1 MSVSIVSGWRAVAG
15 LSQSAALFCV
25 YAQGGIA
32 WPLGFIALVPWLLVL
47 DGLRGPGAA
56 LRHGLLMSIA
66 FVVAVFAW
74 FGFAIGSYTGIGPGA
89 GLAVLV
95 VAAPLLQPQLIAF
108 ALVRHL
114 VGRRHGP
121 LLRALA
127 GASAWVAT
135 EWLVPRLLDDTL
147 GHGLHSSTLLRQGA
161 DLGGAPGLT
170 FALILIN
177 EAIATA
183 IARRRE
189 GLRALAV
196 PVSIALLL
204 PLAMAGYGAWRLS
217 SLTPTQSEDV
227 ASLRVGMV
235 QANIVDYERLRREM
249 GAYEVVRHILDTHV
263 RLSRVATEQHDVDA
277 LLWSETVYPTTFRN
291 PKSEAGAEFDQAIA
305 GAEFDQAILDLVA
318 LERVPLVFGTYDR
331 DEAGEYNAAA
341 FVEPGKGLLGFYRKT
356 NPFPLTEYV
365 PAWLDGPRFRALL
378 PWAGTWRAGDGP
390 RVFPL
395 RTVDGREV
403 QVLPLICLDDVDS
416 GLAIDGA
423 RLGAQA
429 ILGMSN
435 DSWFTRYPVGAELHL
450 KVAAFRSIETRMPQ
464 LRVTANGIS
473 ATIDAGGDIV
483 ERTAMDREAVLVGT
497 VHARTPPPTLMVR
510 WGDWVGPTAFAGLL
524 LFAAITL
531 LRAARRR
538 WHARHAPQA
547 TAADDGPVDAVLLTP
562 FWRLLVALLRVVARG
577 GLLWM
582 ALQVLTNDG
591 TPINPIAQV
600 WMFAGLVLLPE
611 AAAWSL
617 MRAFAATLRIEGGA
631 LVLEQP
637 SRHIEIAC
645 SDIVDTRPWRLPLP
659 SGGVQLRLA
668 AGPWRHAIAGVDPQR
683 LIERLRAA
691 GATAISEDAS
701 ASRAAILGHALH
713 STRHRLLDHPAFKFG
728 LFPLLP
734 ALPAFRLHQ
743 VIAYGG
749 TFGEW
754 QTYGA
759 KAWLLALFVWW
770 ASWAVNLAMIAAGLR
785 VLVEAGTLLPLA
797 LRPQKTLDVRRM
809 LEIAASVLFYI
820 GVPLWLAVRLWPW

>member
-1 MSVSIVSGWRAVAG
+1 MNVSIVSGWRAVAG
-15 LSQSAALFCV
+15 LVLSAALFGV
-25 YAQGGIA
+25 YAHGGIA
-32 WPLGFIALVPWLLVL
+32 WVLGLVALVPWLLAL
-47 DGLRGPGAA
+47 DHVRGLGGA
-56 LRHGLLMSIA
+56 LRHGLLMSLA
-66 FVVAVFAW
+66 FAVAVFAW
-74 FGFAIGSYTGIGPGA
+74 FGLAIGDFVGIGPVA
-89 GLAVLV
+89 GLAVLLV
-95 VAAPLLQPQLIAF
+95 TAPLLQPQLIAF
-108 ALVRHL
+108 ALVRHV

-121 LLRALA
+121 LMRALA

-147 GHGLHSSTLLRQGA
+147 GHGLHPSTVLRQGA

-170 FALILIN
+170 FALILVN

-189 GLRALAV
+189 GLRTLAPPLAV
-196 PVSIALLL
+196 ALLL
-204 PLAMAGYGAWRLS
+204 PLAMGGYGLWRLS
-217 SLTPTQSEDV
+217 ALASPGDDGV
-227 ASLRVGMV
+227 ASLRVGMI

-249 GAYEVVRHILDTHV
+249 GAYEVVRHILDTHA
-263 RLSRVATEQHDVDA
+263 RLSRVATEQNDVDA

-291 PKSEAGAEFDQAIA
+291 PKSEAGE
-305 GAEFDQAILDLVA
+305 EFDQAILDLVA

-378 PWAGTWRAGDGP
+378 PWAGTWRGGDGP

-395 RTVDGREV
+395 RTADGREV
-403 QVLPLICLDDVDS
+403 QVVPLICLDDVDS

-435 DSWFTRYPVGAELHL
+435 DSWFTRYPLGAELHL
-450 KVAAFRSIETRMPQ
+450 NVAAFRSIETRLPQ
-464 LRVTANGIS
+464 LRVTANGMS
-473 ATIDAGGDIV
+473 AAIDARGDII

-497 VHARTPPPTLMVR
+497 LHARTPAPTLMVR
-510 WGDWVGPTAFAGLL
+510 WGDWVGPTAFAALL
-524 LFAAITL
+524 LFGGISL

-538 WHARHAPQA
+538 WRERHAPK
-547 TAADDGPVDAVLLTP
+547 TAVADDAPLQAMLIGP
-562 FWRLLVALLRVVARG
+562 FWRVVIALLRLVARG

-582 ALQVLTNDG
+582 ALQVITNDG
-591 TPINPIAQV
+591 TPINPIAQI

-617 MRAFAATLRIEGGA
+617 MRAFAATLRIDGGT
-631 LVLEQP
+631 LVLEQAA
-637 SRHIEIAC
+637 RRIEITAA
-645 SDIVDTRPWRLPLP
+645 DILDARPWRLPLP
-659 SGGVQLRLA
+659 STGVQLRLK
-668 AGPWRHAIAGVDPQR
+668 AGPWRHAIVGVDPQR

-691 GATAISEDAS
+691 GAVALSDDAS

-713 STRHRLLDHPAFKFG
+713 ATRHRLLDHPAFKFG

-785 VLVEAGTLLPLA
+785 VLVEAGTLLLLA
-797 LRPQKTLDVRRM
+797 ARVQKTTDVRRA
-809 LEIAASVLFYI
+809 LETAARVLFYL

>member
-1 MSVSIVSGWRAVAG
+1 MSVPIVSGWRAVAG
-15 LSQSAALFCV
+15 LLLSAALFGV
-25 YAQGGIA
+25 YAQGGNA
-32 WPLGFIALVPWLLVL
+32 WPLGFVALVPWLLVL
-47 DGLRGPGAA
+47 DAA
-56 LRHGLLMSIA
+56 HGSSAAFRHGLLMSIA
-66 FVVAVFAW
+66 FVVAVFTW
-74 FGFAIGSYTGIGPGA
+74 FGFAIGRYTGIGSGA
-89 GLAVLV
+89 GLAVLI

-108 ALVRHL
+108 ALVRHV

-121 LLRALA
+121 LLRTVAA
-127 GASAWVAT
+127 ASAWVAT

-147 GHGLHSSTLLRQGA
+147 GHGLHPSTVLRQAA

-170 FALILIN
+170 FALILVN

-189 GLRALAV
+189 GLRALA
-196 PVSIALLL
+196 PPLAFALLL
-204 PLAMAGYGAWRLS
+204 PLAMTWYGLARLS
-217 SLTPTQSEDV
+217 SLMPSHQDEV
-227 ASLRVGMV
+227 ASLRVGMI
-235 QANIVDYERLRREM
+235 QANIVDYEHLRREM

-263 RLSRVATEQHDVDA
+263 RLSRIATEQEDVDA

-291 PKSEAGAEFDQAIA
+291 PKSDAGAEFDQAI
-305 GAEFDQAILDLVA
+305 FDLVA

-341 FVEPGKGLLGFYRKT
+341 FVEPGRGLLGFYRKT

-395 RTVDGREV
+395 RTADGREV

-416 GLAIDGA
+416 SLAIDGA

-435 DSWFTRYPVGAELHL
+435 DSWFTRYPIGADLHL
-450 KVAAFRSIETRMPQ
+450 RVAAFRSIETRLPQ

-473 ATIDAGGDIV
+473 ATIDDRGDIV

-497 VHARTPPPTLMVR
+497 LHARTPPPTLMVR
-510 WGDWVGPTAFAGLL
+510 WGDWIGPTAFFGLL

-531 LRAARRR
+531 LRAAHRR
-538 WHARHAPQA
+538 WRARHVPQA
-547 TAADDGPVDAVLLTP
+547 ATNDGPLDVTLLTP
-562 FWRLLVALLRVVARG
+562 FWRMVIALLRAVAGG

-611 AAAWSL
+611 TAAWSL
-617 MRAFAATLRIEGGA
+617 MRAFAATLRIEGGL
-631 LVLEQP
+631 LVLEQAT
-637 SRHIEIAC
+637 RRIEITAA
-645 SDIVDTRPWRLPLP
+645 DILDARPWRLPLP
-659 SGGVQLRLA
+659 STGVRLRLK
-668 AGPWRHAIAGVDPQR
+668 AGAWRHAIVGVDPQR

-691 GATAISEDAS
+691 GAITTSDDAP
-701 ASRAAILGHALH
+701 ASRASILGHAVQA
-713 STRHRLLDHPAFKFG
+713 TRHRLLDHPAFKFG

-797 LRPQKTLDVRRM
+797 LRPQKTLDVRRV
-809 LEIAASVLFYI
+809 LEIAARVLFYL

>member
-15 LSQSAALFCV
+15 LVLSAALFGV
-25 YAQGGIA
+25 YAHGGA
-32 WPLGFIALVPWLLVL
+32 AHLLGFVALVPWLLAL
-47 DGLRGPGAA
+47 DGVRDTGGA

-66 FVVAVFAW
+66 FVIAVFAW
-74 FGFAIGSYTGIGPGA
+74 FGLAIGSFTGIGPVA

-95 VAAPLLQPQLIAF
+95 IGAPLLQPQLIAF
-108 ALVRHL
+108 ALARHV

-147 GHGLHSSTLLRQGA
+147 GHGLHPSPWLRQGA

-170 FALILIN
+170 FALILVN

-183 IARRRE
+183 IARRRD
-189 GLRALAV
+189 GVRALAA

-204 PLAMAGYGAWRLS
+204 PLAMTVYGMSRLS
-217 SLTPTQSEDV
+217 SLMPSHADEV

-277 LLWSETVYPTTFRN
+277 LLWSETVYPTTFGN
-291 PKSEAGAEFDQAIA
+291 AKSEA

-331 DEAGEYNAAA
+331 DDAGEYNAAA

-416 GLAIDGA
+416 RLAIDGA

-435 DSWFTRYPVGAELHL
+435 DSWFTRDPLGADLHL
-450 KVAAFRSIETRMPQ
+450 KVAAFRSIETRLPQ

-473 ATIDAGGDIV
+473 AEIDATGEVIA
-483 ERTAMDREAVLVGT
+483 RTAMDQEAVLVGT
-497 VHARTPPPTLMVR
+497 LHARTPAPTLMLR
-510 WGDWVGPTAFAGLL
+510 WGDWVGPAAFAGLL

-531 LRAARRR
+531 LHAARQGWR
-538 WHARHAPQA
+538 ARHAPRASIEHDRPLEA
-547 TAADDGPVDAVLLTP
+547 TLLTP
-562 FWRLLVALLRVVARG
+562 LWRIVITLLRVVARG

-591 TPINPIAQV
+591 SPINPVAQI
-600 WMFAGLVLLPE
+600 WLFAGLVLLPE

-617 MRAFAATLRIEGGA
+617 MRAFAATLSIDGGT

-637 SRHIEIAC
+637 SRRIEITAT
-645 SDIVDTRPWRLPLP
+645 DIIDARPWRLPLP
-659 SGGVQLRLA
+659 STGVQLRLK
-668 AGPWRHAIAGVDPQR
+668 AGPWRHAIAGVDP
-683 LIERLRAA
+683 LHLFERLRAA
-691 GATAISEDAS
+691 GAATTSDHTS

-713 STRHRLLDHPAFKFG
+713 ATRHRLLDHPAFKFG

-797 LRPQKTLDVRRM
+797 LRPQKSTDVRRV
-809 LEIAASVLFYI
+809 LEIAARALFYL

>member
-15 LSQSAALFCV
+15 LVLSAALFGI
-25 YAQGGIA
+25 YAHGGA
-32 WPLGFIALVPWLLVL
+32 AHLLGFVALVPWLLAL
-47 DGLRGPGAA
+47 DDVRGAGGA

-74 FGFAIGSYTGIGPGA
+74 FGMAIGSFTGIGPVA

-95 VAAPLLQPQLIAF
+95 IGAPLLQPQLIAF
-108 ALVRHL
+108 ALARHV

-147 GHGLHSSTLLRQGA
+147 GHGLHPSTVLRQGA

-170 FALILIN
+170 FALVLVN

-183 IARRRE
+183 IARRHD
-189 GLRALAV
+189 GMRALAA

-204 PLAMAGYGAWRLS
+204 PLAMNGYGLWRLS
-217 SLTPTQSEDV
+217 TLTSSSEDSA

-277 LLWSETVYPTTFRN
+277 LLWSETVYPTTFGSA
-291 PKSEAGAEFDQAIA
+291 KSEA

-331 DEAGEYNAAA
+331 DGAGEYNAAA

-395 RTVDGREV
+395 RTADGREV

-416 GLAIDGA
+416 RLAIDGA

-435 DSWFTRYPVGAELHL
+435 DSWFTRYPLGADLHL
-450 KVAAFRSIETRMPQ
+450 KVAAFRSIETRLPQ

-473 ATIDAGGDIV
+473 AQIDATGEVIA
-483 ERTAMDREAVLVGT
+483 RTAMDQEAVLVGT
-497 VHARTPPPTLMVR
+497 LHARTPAPTLMLR
-510 WGDWVGPTAFAGLL
+510 WGDWVGPAAFAGLL

-531 LRAARRR
+531 LRAARQGWR
-538 WHARHAPQA
+538 ARHAPRA
-547 TAADDGPVDAVLLTP
+547 SIEHDVPHDVTLLTP
-562 FWRLLVALLRVVARG
+562 FWRIVIALLRVVARG

-591 TPINPIAQV
+591 TPINPVAQI
-600 WMFAGLVLLPE
+600 WLFAGLVLLPE

-617 MRAFAATLRIEGGA
+617 MRAFAATLRIDGGT

-637 SRHIEIAC
+637 SRRIEIAAT
-645 SDIVDTRPWRLPLP
+645 DIIDARPWRLPLP
-659 SGGVQLRLA
+659 STGVQLRLK
-668 AGPWRHAIAGVDPQR
+668 AGPWRHAIAGVDPLH
-683 LIERLRAA
+683 LIERLHTA
-691 GATAISEDAS
+691 GAATTSNHTA

-713 STRHRLLDHPAFKFG
+713 ATRHRLLDHPAFKFG

-770 ASWAVNLAMIAAGLR
+770 ASWAVNLAMIAAGLS

-797 LRPQKTLDVRRM
+797 VRPQKTMDVRRV
-809 LEIAASVLFYI
+809 LEIAARVIFYI
-820 GVPLWLAVRLWPW
+820 GVPVWLAVRLWPW

>member
-1 MSVSIVSGWRAVAG
+1 MSESNASGWRSAAG
-15 LSQSAALFCV
+15 LVLSAALFGA
-25 YAQGGIA
+25 YAHGGA
-32 WPLGFIALVPWLLVL
+32 AHLLGFVALAPWLLAL
-47 DGLRGPGAA
+47 DQVRGIGGA
-56 LRHGLLMSIA
+56 LRHGLLMSVA
-66 FVVAVFAW
+66 FAVAVFAW
-74 FGFAIGSYTGIGPGA
+74 FGLAVGDYIGIGPVA
-89 GLAVLV
+89 GLAVLL

-108 ALVRHL
+108 ALVRHV

-147 GHGLHSSTLLRQGA
+147 GHGLHPSPWLRQGA

-170 FALILIN
+170 FALILVN
-177 EAIATA
+177 EAIAMA

-189 GLRALAV
+189 GIRALAA
-196 PVSIALLL
+196 PLSIALLL
-204 PLAMAGYGAWRLS
+204 PLAMGGYGLWRLS
-217 SLTPTQSEDV
+217 SLMPSHAGEV

-249 GAYEVVRHILDTHV
+249 GAYEVVRHVLDTHI
-263 RLSRVATEQHDVDA
+263 RLSRVATEQQDADA

-291 PKSEAGAEFDQAIA
+291 AKSEAGAEFD
-305 GAEFDQAILDLVA
+305 EAILDLVA

-395 RTVDGREV
+395 RSVDGREV

-416 GLAIDGA
+416 GLTIDGA

-435 DSWFTRYPVGAELHL
+435 DSWFTRYPLGAELHL
-450 KVAAFRSIETRMPQ
+450 NVAAFRSIETRLPQ

-473 ATIDAGGDIV
+473 ATIDNTGEVTA
-483 ERTAMDREAVLVGT
+483 RTAMDQEAVLVGT
-497 VHARTPPPTLMVR
+497 LHARTPAPTLMVR

-524 LFAAITL
+524 LFGLATVIGTS
-531 LRAARRR
+531 RRWWARRR
-538 WHARHAPQA
+538 TPG
-547 TAADDGPVDAVLLTP
+547 TGIDADALRDAILLTP
-562 FWRLLVALLRVVARG
+562 FWRIVIAVLRLVARG

-582 ALQVLTNDG
+582 ALQVLTNTG
-591 TPINPIAQV
+591 APINPVAQA
-600 WMFAGLVLLPE
+600 WLFAGLVLLPE

-617 MRAFAATLRIEGGA
+617 MRAFAATLRIEGDT
-631 LVLEQP
+631 LVLEQ
-637 SRHIEIAC
+637 STHRIEMRTGDIAGA
-645 SDIVDTRPWRLPLP
+645 RPWRLPLP
-659 SGGVQLRLA
+659 TMGVALRLQ
-668 AGPWRHAIAGVDPQR
+668 AGPWRHAIAGIDPQW
-683 LIERLRAA
+683 LIERLRTA
-691 GATAISEDAS
+691 GAAS
-701 ASRAAILGHALH
+701 ASDNLPPSRAAILGHALH
-713 STRHRLLDHPAFKFG
+713 TTHHRLLDHPLFKFG

-734 ALPAFRLHQ
+734 ALPAYRLHQ

-759 KAWLLALFVWW
+759 KAWLLGLFVWW

-785 VLVEAGTLLPLA
+785 LLVEAGTLLPLV
-797 LRPQKTLDVRRM
+797 LRPQKTTDVRRV
-809 LEIAASVLFYI
+809 LEIAARVLFYL

>member
-1 MSVSIVSGWRAVAG
+1 MSVSFVSGWRGVAG
-15 LSQSAALFCV
+15 LVLSAALFGV
-25 YAQGGIA
+25 YAHGGA
-32 WPLGFIALVPWLLVL
+32 AYLLGFVALVPWLLAL
-47 DGLRGPGAA
+47 DGVRGAGGA

-66 FVVAVFAW
+66 FAIAVFSW
-74 FGFAIGSYTGIGPGA
+74 FGFAIGGFTGIGPFA
-89 GLAVLV
+89 GVAVLV
-95 VAAPLLQPQLIAF
+95 VAAPLLQPQLIVF
-108 ALVRHL
+108 ALVRHV
-114 VGRRHGP
+114 VGRRHGT

-147 GHGLHSSTLLRQGA
+147 GHGLHPSAWLRQGA

-170 FALILIN
+170 FALILVN
-177 EAIATA
+177 EAIAVA
-183 IARRRE
+183 IARRRD
-189 GLRALAV
+189 GRRMLAT
-196 PVSIALLL
+196 PISIALLL

-217 SLTPTQSEDV
+217 SLTHSQQDDV
-227 ASLRVGMV
+227 ASLRIGMV

-249 GAYEVVRHILDTHV
+249 GVYEVVRHILDTHA

-291 PKSEAGAEFDQAIA
+291 PKSEA

-365 PAWLDGPRFRALL
+365 PSWLDGPRFRALL

-416 GLAIDGA
+416 RLAIDGA

-429 ILGMSN
+429 IVGMSN
-435 DSWFTRYPVGAELHL
+435 DSWFTRYPLGADLHL
-450 KVAAFRSIETRMPQ
+450 KVAAFRSIETRLPQ

-473 ATIDAGGDIV
+473 AEIDDTGEVIA
-483 ERTAMDREAVLVGT
+483 RTAMDQEAVLVGT
-497 VHARTPPPTLMVR
+497 LHARAPAPTLMLR

-531 LRAARRR
+531 LRAARQR
-538 WHARHAPQA
+538 WRARHAPHA
-547 TAADDGPVDAVLLTP
+547 TIEHDAPLDMTLLTP
-562 FWRLLVALLRVVARG
+562 FWRIVITLLRVVARG

-591 TPINPIAQV
+591 TPINPVAQI
-600 WMFAGLVLLPE
+600 WLFAGLVLLPE

-617 MRAFAATLRIEGGA
+617 MRAFAATLRIDGGT

-637 SRHIEIAC
+637 SRRIEIAC
-645 SDIVDTRPWRLPLP
+645 SDIVDARAWRIPLP
-659 SGGVQLRLA
+659 ATGTSLQLQT
-668 AGPWRHAIAGVDPQR
+668 GPWRHAIAGIDPLR
-683 LIERLRAA
+683 LIERLRAIGA
-691 GATAISEDAS
+691 GSIPQGRS
-701 ASRAAILGHALH
+701 ASRASILGHALH
-713 STRHRLLDHPAFKFG
+713 ATRHRLLDHPAFKFG

-797 LRPQKTLDVRRM
+797 LRPQKTTDVRHM
-809 LEIAASVLFYI
+809 LEIAARALFYI

>member
-1 MSVSIVSGWRAVAG
+1 MSVSFVSGWRAAAG
-15 LSQSAALFCV
+15 LVLSAVLFAV
-25 YAQGGIA
+25 YAHGGA
-32 WPLGFIALVPWLLVL
+32 AHLLGFIALVPWLLAL
-47 DGLRGPGAA
+47 DGVRGAGGA

-74 FGFAIGSYTGIGPGA
+74 FGLAIGSFTGIGPVA

-95 VAAPLLQPQLIAF
+95 IGAPLLQPQLIAF
-108 ALVRHL
+108 ALARHV

-147 GHGLHSSTLLRQGA
+147 GHGLHPSTVLRQGA

-170 FALILIN
+170 FALILVN

-183 IARRRE
+183 IARRRD
-189 GLRALAV
+189 GMRAIAA

-204 PLAMAGYGAWRLS
+204 PLAMSAYGLWRLS
-217 SLTPTQSEDV
+217 TLTSSSEDG
-227 ASLRVGMV
+227 ATSLRVGMV

-263 RLSRVATEQHDVDA
+263 RLSRVATEQQDVDA
-277 LLWSETVYPTTFRN
+277 LLWSETVYPTTFGN
-291 PKSEAGAEFDQAIA
+291 AKSEA

-331 DEAGEYNAAA
+331 DDAGEYNAAA

-416 GLAIDGA
+416 RLAIDGA

-435 DSWFTRYPVGAELHL
+435 DSWFTRYPLGADLHL
-450 KVAAFRSIETRMPQ
+450 KVAAFRSIETRLPQ

-473 ATIDAGGDIV
+473 AEIDATGEVIA
-483 ERTAMDREAVLVGT
+483 RTATDQEAVLVGT
-497 VHARTPPPTLMVR
+497 LHARTPAPTLMLR
-510 WGDWVGPTAFAGLL
+510 WGDWVGPSAFAGLL
-524 LFAAITL
+524 LFAAISL
-531 LRAARRR
+531 LRAARQG
-538 WHARHAPQA
+538 WHARHAPRA
-547 TAADDGPVDAVLLTP
+547 SIEHDAPLDVTLLTP
-562 FWRLLVALLRVVARG
+562 FWRIVISMLRVVARG

-591 TPINPIAQV
+591 TPINPVAQI
-600 WMFAGLVLLPE
+600 WLFAGLVLLPE

-617 MRAFAATLRIEGGA
+617 TRAFAATLRIDGGT

-637 SRHIEIAC
+637 SRRIEIAA
-645 SDIVDTRPWRLPLP
+645 SDIIDARSWRLPLP
-659 SGGVQLRLA
+659 STGIQLRLK
-668 AGPWRHAIAGVDPQR
+668 AGTWRHAIAGVDPLR

-691 GATAISEDAS
+691 GAAATSDNTS

-713 STRHRLLDHPAFKFG
+713 ATRHRLLDHPAFKFG

-770 ASWAVNLAMIAAGLR
+770 ASWAVNLAMVAAGLR

-797 LRPQKTLDVRRM
+797 LRPQKTMDVRRM
-809 LEIAASVLFYI
+809 LEIAARALFYL

>member
-15 LSQSAALFCV
+15 LVLSAALFAV
-25 YAQGGIA
+25 YAHGGA
-32 WPLGFIALVPWLLVL
+32 AHLLGFIALVPWLLAL
-47 DGLRGPGAA
+47 DGVRGAGGA

-66 FVVAVFAW
+66 FVIAVFSW
-74 FGFAIGSYTGIGPGA
+74 FGFAIGNFTGIGSVA

-95 VAAPLLQPQLIAF
+95 LAAPLLQPQLIAF
-108 ALVRHL
+108 ALARHI

-127 GASAWVAT
+127 GAAAWVAT

-147 GHGLHSSTLLRQGA
+147 GHGLHPSQWLRQGA
-161 DLGGAPGLT
+161 DIGGAPGLT
-170 FALILIN
+170 FALILVN
-177 EAIATA
+177 EAITTA

-189 GLRALAV
+189 GVRALAT
-196 PVSIALLL
+196 PISIALLL
-204 PLAMAGYGAWRLS
+204 PLAMTVYGMLRLS
-217 SLTPTQSEDV
+217 SLMPSHANEV

-249 GAYEVVRHILDTHV
+249 GAYEVVRHILDTHA
-263 RLSRVATEQHDVDA
+263 RLSRVATEQKDVDA
-277 LLWSETVYPTTFRN
+277 LLWSETVYPTTFGN
-291 PKSEAGAEFDQAIA
+291 AKSEAGR
-305 GAEFDQAILDLVA
+305 EFDQAILDLVA

-331 DEAGEYNAAA
+331 DEADEYNAAA

-378 PWAGTWRAGDGP
+378 PWTGTWRAGDGP

-416 GLAIDGA
+416 RLAIDGA

-435 DSWFTRYPVGAELHL
+435 DSWFTRYPLGAELHL
-450 KVAAFRSIETRMPQ
+450 RVAAFRSIETRLPQ

-473 ATIDAGGDIV
+473 AQIDDTGEVTA
-483 ERTAMDREAVLVGT
+483 RTAMDQEAVLVGT
-497 VHARTPPPTLMVR
+497 LHARTPQPTLMMR
-510 WGDWVGPTAFAGLL
+510 WGDWVGPAAFAGLL
-524 LFAAITL
+524 LFSAITL

-538 WHARHAPQA
+538 WRARHAPQA
-547 TAADDGPVDAVLLTP
+547 STTDDAPLDATLLTP
-562 FWRLLVALLRVVARG
+562 FWRIAIALLRIVARG

-582 ALQVLTNDG
+582 AAQVLTNDG
-591 TPINPIAQV
+591 TPINPVAQV

-617 MRAFAATLRIEGGA
+617 MRAFAATLRIGSGT

-637 SRHIEIAC
+637 SRRIEIAC
-645 SDIVDTRPWRLPLP
+645 SDIVDARPWRLPLP
-659 SGGVQLRLA
+659 ATGITLQLQ
-668 AGPWRHAIAGVDPQR
+668 AGSWRHGIAGIDPLR
-683 LIERLRAA
+683 LIERLRTA
-691 GATAISEDAS
+691 GAGSIAQERS
-701 ASRAAILGHALH
+701 ASRAAILGHAVH
-713 STRHRLLDHPAFKFG
+713 ATRHRLLDHAAFKFG

-785 VLVEAGTLLPLA
+785 VLVEAGTLPPLA
-797 LRPQKTLDVRRM
+797 LRPQKTMDVRRV
-809 LEIAASVLFYI
+809 LESTARVLFYL

>member
-1 MSVSIVSGWRAVAG
+1 MSGSIVSGWRAVAG
-15 LSQSAALFCV
+15 LVLSAALFGA

-32 WPLGFIALVPWLLVL
+32 WVLGFVALVPWLLAL
-47 DGLRGPGAA
+47 DAVRGSGAA
-56 LRHGLLMSIA
+56 LRQGLLMSIA

-147 GHGLHSSTLLRQGA
+147 GHGLHPSTVLRQGA

-170 FALILIN
+170 FVLLLVN

-189 GLRALAV
+189 GLRTFAL

-204 PLAMAGYGAWRLS
+204 PMAMTGYGAWRLS
-217 SLTPTQSEDV
+217 SLTSPQPEDG
-227 ASLRVGMV
+227 ASLRVGMI

-263 RLSRVATEQHDVDA
+263 RLSRVATEQQDVDA

-291 PKSEAGAEFDQAIA
+291 PKSEA

-395 RTVDGREV
+395 RTADGREV

-435 DSWFTRYPVGAELHL
+435 DSWFTRYPIGAELHL

-473 ATIDAGGDIV
+473 AAIDARGDVV

-497 VHARTPPPTLMVR
+497 LHARTPAPTLMVR
-510 WGDWVGPTAFAGLL
+510 WGDWVGPAAFAALMFFGS
-524 LFAAITL
+524 ITL
-531 LRAARRR
+531 LRAGHRR
-538 WHARHAPQA
+538 WRERHAPKTAVADDAPLQA
-547 TAADDGPVDAVLLTP
+547 TLIGP
-562 FWRLLVALLRVVARG
+562 FWRVIIALLRLVARG

-582 ALQVLTNDG
+582 ALQVITNDG
-591 TPINPIAQV
+591 TPINPIAQI

-617 MRAFAATLRIEGGA
+617 MRAFAATLRIGGGT
-631 LVLEQP
+631 LVLEQAT
-637 SRHIEIAC
+637 RRIEIATT
-645 SDIVDTRPWRLPLP
+645 DITDARPWRLPLP
-659 SGGVQLRLA
+659 STGLQLRLK
-668 AGPWRHAIAGVDPQR
+668 AGPWGHAIVGIDPQR

-691 GATAISEDAS
+691 GATAIPDHAS

-713 STRHRLLDHPAFKFG
+713 ATRHRLLDHPAFKFG
-728 LFPLLP
+728 LFPLIP

-785 VLVEAGTLLPLA
+785 VLVEAGTLLPFA
-797 LRPQKTLDVRRM
+797 ARPQKTTDVRRL
-809 LEIAASVLFYI
+809 LETAARVLFYI

>member
-15 LSQSAALFCV
+15 LLLSAALFGV

-47 DGLRGPGAA
+47 DGLLGPGAA
-56 LRHGLLMSIA
+56 LRHGLMMSIA

-108 ALVRHL
+108 ALVRHV

-147 GHGLHSSTLLRQGA
+147 GHGLHPSTVLRQGA

-170 FALILIN
+170 FALILVN
-177 EAIATA
+177 EALATA

-189 GLRALAV
+189 GLRALAM
-196 PVSIALLL
+196 PACTALLL
-204 PLAMAGYGAWRLS
+204 PLAMTGYGLSRLS
-217 SLTPTQSEDV
+217 ALMPSHEDEV
-227 ASLRVGMV
+227 ASLRVGMI

-291 PKSEAGAEFDQAIA
+291 PKSEAGAEFDQAI
-305 GAEFDQAILDLVA
+305 IDLVA

-395 RTVDGREV
+395 RTADGREV

-416 GLAIDGA
+416 KLAIDGA

-473 ATIDAGGDIV
+473 ASIDVRGDVV

-497 VHARTPPPTLMVR
+497 VYARTPLPTLMVR

-524 LFAAITL
+524 LFGAITL
-531 LRAARRR
+531 LRAVRRR
-538 WHARHAPQA
+538 WHARHAPKT
-547 TAADDGPVDAVLLTP
+547 TAHEGPLDVVLLTP
-562 FWRLLVALLRVVARG
+562 FWRILIALLRVVARG

-617 MRAFAATLRIEGGA
+617 MRAFVATLRIEGGT
-631 LVLEQP
+631 LVLEQA
-637 SRHIEIAC
+637 SRRIEIAC
-645 SDIVDTRPWRLPLP
+645 SDIVDARAWRLPLP
-659 SGGVQLRLA
+659 STGLQLRL
-668 AGPWRHAIAGVDPQR
+668 GRGSWRHAIVGVDSLP

-691 GATAISEDAS
+691 GATSIAQDRS
-701 ASRAAILGHALH
+701 ASRATVLGHAVQA
-713 STRHRLLDHPAFKFG
+713 TWHRLLDHPAFKFG

-785 VLVEAGTLLPLA
+785 VLVETVTLLPLA
-797 LRPQKTLDVRRM
+797 LRPQKTADVRRV
-809 LEIAASVLFYI
+809 LEIAARVIFYI

>member
-1 MSVSIVSGWRAVAG
+1 MSVSIVSGWRAAAG
-15 LSQSAALFCV
+15 LVLSATLFGV

-32 WPLGFIALVPWLLVL
+32 WPLGFVALVPWLLAL
-47 DGLRGPGAA
+47 DTVRGSGAA
-56 LRHGLLMSIA
+56 LREGLLMSIA

-147 GHGLHSSTLLRQGA
+147 GHGLHSSTVLRQGA

-177 EAIATA
+177 EAVATA
-183 IARRRE
+183 IARRRD
-189 GLRALAV
+189 GLRALAA
-196 PVSIALLL
+196 PMSIALLL
-204 PLAMAGYGAWRLS
+204 PMAMAGYGAWRLS
-217 SLTPTQSEDV
+217 SLTSRQSEDV

-291 PKSEAGAEFDQAIA
+291 PKSEA

-395 RTVDGREV
+395 RTADGREV

-423 RLGAQA
+423 RLGAEA

-464 LRVTANGIS
+464 LRVTSNGIS
-473 ATIDAGGDIV
+473 ATIDARGEVV

-497 VHARTPPPTLMVR
+497 VHARTPTPTLMVR

-524 LFAAITL
+524 LFGAITL

-538 WHARHAPQA
+538 WHARHAPKA
-547 TAADDGPVDAVLLTP
+547 NTHDGPLDVVLLTP
-562 FWRLLVALLRVVARG
+562 FWRILIALLRVVARG

-617 MRAFAATLRIEGGA
+617 MRAFAATLRIEGGM

-637 SRHIEIAC
+637 SRRIEIAC
-645 SDIVDTRPWRLPLP
+645 SEIVDARTWRLPLP
-659 SGGVQLRLA
+659 STGLQLRL
-668 AGPWRHAIAGVDPQR
+668 GSGSWRHAIAGVDPLR
-683 LIERLRAA
+683 LTERLRAT
-691 GATAISEDAS
+691 GATSIAQDSS
-701 ASRAAILGHALH
+701 ASRAAILGHAVQA
-713 STRHRLLDHPAFKFG
+713 TRHRLLDHPAFKFG

-785 VLVEAGTLLPLA
+785 VLVEVGTLLPLA
-797 LRPQKTLDVRRM
+797 LRPLKTVDVRRM
-809 LEIAASVLFYI
+809 LEIAARVIFYI

>member
-1 MSVSIVSGWRAVAG
+1 MSESIVSGWRSAAG
-15 LSQSAALFCV
+15 LVLSAALFGL
-25 YAQGGIA
+25 YAHGGA
-32 WPLGFIALVPWLLVL
+32 AHVLGFVALVPWLLAL
-47 DGLRGPGAA
+47 DGVHRVGGA
-56 LRHGLLMSIA
+56 LRHSLLMSVA

-74 FGFAIGSYTGIGPGA
+74 FGLAIGSYTGIGPAA
-89 GLAVLV
+89 GLAVLL

-108 ALVRHL
+108 ALVRHV

-147 GHGLHSSTLLRQGA
+147 GHGLHPSPWLRQGA

-170 FALILIN
+170 FALILVN

-183 IARRRE
+183 IARRRD
-189 GLRALAV
+189 GPRALAA

-204 PLAMAGYGAWRLS
+204 PLLMTVYGMSRLS
-217 SLTPTQSEDV
+217 SLMPSHADEV

-263 RLSRVATEQHDVDA
+263 RLSRVATEQHDADA

-291 PKSEAGAEFDQAIA
+291 PKSEAGAEFDQAI
-305 GAEFDQAILDLVA
+305 LDIVA

-341 FVEPGKGLLGFYRKT
+341 FVEPGKGLLGFYRKA

-416 GLAIDGA
+416 RLAIDGA

-435 DSWFTRYPVGAELHL
+435 DSWFTRYPIGAELHL
-450 KVAAFRSIETRMPQ
+450 KVAAFRSIETRLPQ

-473 ATIDAGGDIV
+473 AEIDATGEVIA
-483 ERTAMDREAVLVGT
+483 RTAMDREAVLVGAL
-497 VHARTPPPTLMVR
+497 HAHTPAPTRMVR

-524 LFAAITL
+524 LFAATTL

-538 WHARHAPQA
+538 WRARHAPQA
-547 TAADDGPVDAVLLTP
+547 TAADDAPVDAVLLTP
-562 FWRLLVALLRVVARG
+562 FWRIVIAVLRLIARG
-577 GLLWM
+577 GVLWM

-591 TPINPIAQV
+591 APINPVAQI
-600 WMFAGLVLLPE
+600 WLFAGLVLLPE

-617 MRAFAATLRIEGGA
+617 MRAFAATLRVEGDT

-637 SRHIEIAC
+637 SRRIEMRT
-645 SDIVDTRPWRLPLP
+645 SDIAGARPWRLPLP
-659 SGGVQLRLA
+659 TTGAALRLH
-668 AGPWRHAIAGVDPQR
+668 AGAWRHAIAGIDPQW
-683 LIERLRAA
+683 LIGHLRTTGTA
-691 GATAISEDAS
+691 AISDDTS

-713 STRHRLLDHPAFKFG
+713 ATRHRLLDHPLFKFG

-734 ALPAFRLHQ
+734 ALPAYRLHQ

-754 QTYGA
+754 QTFGA
-759 KAWLLALFVWW
+759 KAWLLGLFVWW

-797 LRPQKTLDVRRM
+797 LRPQKTVDIRRV
-809 LEIAASVLFYI
+809 LEIAARALFYI

>member
-1 MSVSIVSGWRAVAG
+1 MSESNASGWRPAAG
-15 LSQSAALFCV
+15 LVLSAALFGA
-25 YAQGGIA
+25 YAHGGA
-32 WPLGFIALVPWLLVL
+32 AYLLGFVALVPWLLAL
-47 DGLRGPGAA
+47 EGMRGAGGA
-56 LRHGLLMSIA
+56 LRHGLLMSVA
-66 FVVAVFAW
+66 FVVTVFAW
-74 FGFAIGSYTGIGPGA
+74 FGLAIGSYTGIGPVA
-89 GLAVLV
+89 GLAVLL

-108 ALVRHL
+108 ALVRHV

-147 GHGLHSSTLLRQGA
+147 GHGLYPSAWLRQGA
-161 DLGGAPGLT
+161 DIGGAPGLT
-170 FALILIN
+170 FALILAN
-177 EAIATA
+177 EAIAAA
-183 IARRRE
+183 IARRRD
-189 GLRALAV
+189 GMRALAA

-204 PLAMAGYGAWRLS
+204 PLAMAGYGMSRLS
-217 SLTPTQSEDV
+217 SLRASQEDGA

-249 GAYEVVRHILDTHV
+249 GAYEVVRHVLDTHI
-263 RLSRVATEQHDVDA
+263 RLSRIATEQQDADA
-277 LLWSETVYPTTFRN
+277 LLWSETVYPTTFGN
-291 PKSEAGAEFDQAIA
+291 AKSEAGAEFD
-305 GAEFDQAILDLVA
+305 EAILDLVA

-356 NPFPLTEYV
+356 NPFPLTEHV

-395 RTVDGREV
+395 RTVDGRDV

-416 GLAIDGA
+416 QLAIDGA

-435 DSWFTRYPVGAELHL
+435 DSWFTRYPLGAELHL
-450 KVAAFRSIETRMPQ
+450 NVAAFRSIETRLPQ

-473 ATIDAGGDIV
+473 AAIDASGEITS
-483 ERTAMDREAVLVGT
+483 RTAMDQEAVLVGT
-497 VHARTPPPTLMVR
+497 LHARTPAPTLMVR
-510 WGDWVGPTAFAGLL
+510 WGDWVGPAAFAGLL
-524 LFAAITL
+524 LFGLVGASQAS
-531 LRAARRR
+531 RRWWARRR
-538 WHARHAPQA
+538 APGTANDNGALDA
-547 TAADDGPVDAVLLTP
+547 TLLTP
-562 FWRLLVALLRVVARG
+562 FWRIVIAALRLVARG

-582 ALQVLTNDG
+582 AAQVLTNTG
-591 TPINPIAQV
+591 APINPVAQV
-600 WMFAGLVLLPE
+600 WLFAGLVLLPE
-611 AAAWSL
+611 AAAWNL
-617 MRAFAATLRIEGGA
+617 MRAFAATLRIECGM

-637 SRHIEIAC
+637 SRRIEMRVGDIA
-645 SDIVDTRPWRLPLP
+645 DVRAWRIPLP
-659 SGGVQLRLA
+659 TTAVVLRLQ
-668 AGPWRHAIAGVDPQR
+668 AGPWRHAIAGVDPQS

-691 GATAISEDAS
+691 GASAIREDVPR
-701 ASRAAILGHALH
+701 SRAAILGHALH
-713 STRHRLLDHPAFKFG
+713 ATRHRLLDHPLLKFG
-728 LFPLLP
+728 FFPLLP
-734 ALPAFRLHQ
+734 ALPAYRLHQ

-759 KAWLLALFVWW
+759 KAWLLGLFVWW

-785 VLVEAGTLLPLA
+785 VLVEAGTLLALA
-797 LRPQKTLDVRRM
+797 VRSQKTADMRRV
-809 LEIAASVLFYI
+809 LEIAARVLFYI

>member
-1 MSVSIVSGWRAVAG
+1 VSESNVSGWRSGAG
-15 LSQSAALFCV
+15 LVLSAALFGA
-25 YAQGGIA
+25 YAHGGA
-32 WPLGFIALVPWLLVL
+32 AYLLGFVALVPWLLAL
-47 DGLRGPGAA
+47 DGVRSAGGA

-74 FGFAIGSYTGIGPGA
+74 FGLAIGDFIGIGPVA
-89 GLAVLV
+89 GFAVLL
-95 VAAPLLQPQLIAF
+95 VAAPLLQPQLIAL
-108 ALVRHL
+108 ALVRHV
-114 VGRRHGP
+114 VGRRHGA

-147 GHGLHSSTLLRQGA
+147 GHGLHPSPWLRQGA

-170 FALILIN
+170 FALILVN
-177 EAIATA
+177 EAIAVA
-183 IARRRE
+183 IARRRD
-189 GLRALAV
+189 GLRALAG
-196 PVSIALLL
+196 PVAIALLL
-204 PLAMAGYGAWRLS
+204 PLAMAGYGMSRLS
-217 SLTPTQSEDV
+217 SLLASHQDEV
-227 ASLRVGMV
+227 ASLRVGLV

-249 GAYEVVRHILDTHV
+249 GTYEVVRHILDTHV
-263 RLSRVATEQHDVDA
+263 RLSRVATEQQDVDA
-277 LLWSETVYPTTFRN
+277 LLWSETVYPTTFGNAR
-291 PKSEAGAEFDQAIA
+291 SEA

-331 DEAGEYNAAA
+331 DDTGEYNAAA

-356 NPFPLTEYV
+356 NPFPITEHV

-395 RTVDGREV
+395 RTADGREV

-435 DSWFTRYPVGAELHL
+435 DSWFTRYPLGAELHL
-450 KVAAFRSIETRMPQ
+450 NVAAFRSIETRLPQ

-473 ATIDAGGDIV
+473 AAIDATGGII
-483 ERTAMDREAVLVGT
+483 ERTAMDQEAVLVGT
-497 VHARTPPPTLMVR
+497 LRARTPAPTLMVR

-524 LFAAITL
+524 LFGLATVIGAS
-531 LRAARRR
+531 RRWWARRR
-538 WHARHAPQA
+538 SPGTAIDADAPLDA
-547 TAADDGPVDAVLLTP
+547 TLLTP
-562 FWRLLVALLRVVARG
+562 FWRILIAALRLVARG

-582 ALQVLTNDG
+582 AVQVLTDTG
-591 TPINPIAQV
+591 APINPVAQV
-600 WMFAGLVLLPE
+600 WLFAGLVLLPE
-611 AAAWSL
+611 AAARSL
-617 MRAFAATLRIEGGA
+617 MRAFAATLRIEGGT

-637 SRHIEIAC
+637 SRRIEMRVDDIA
-645 SDIVDTRPWRLPLP
+645 DARAWRIPLP
-659 SGGVQLRLA
+659 TTGVALRLQ
-668 AGPWRHAIAGVDPQR
+668 AGPWRHAVAGIDPQW

-691 GATAISEDAS
+691 GAGAIRDA
-701 ASRAAILGHALH
+701 AARSRAAILGHALH
-713 STRHRLLDHPAFKFG
+713 ATRHRLLDHPLIKFG

-734 ALPAFRLHQ
+734 ALPAYRLHQ

-759 KAWLLALFVWW
+759 KAWLLGLFVWW

-785 VLVEAGTLLPLA
+785 VLVEAGTVLALA
-797 LRPQKTLDVRRM
+797 LRTQMTMNVRRM
-809 LEIAASVLFYI
+809 LETAARLLFFL

>member
-1 MSVSIVSGWRAVAG
+1 MSESNVSGWRSAAG
-15 LSQSAALFCV
+15 LVLSAALFGV
-25 YAQGGIA
+25 YAHGGA
-32 WPLGFIALVPWLLVL
+32 AHLLGFVALVPWLLAL
-47 DGLRGPGAA
+47 DGVRGAGGA
-56 LRHGLLMSIA
+56 LRHGLLMSVA

-74 FGFAIGSYTGIGPGA
+74 FGLAIGSFTGIGPVA
-89 GLAVLV
+89 GLAVLL

-108 ALVRHL
+108 ALVRHV

-147 GHGLHSSTLLRQGA
+147 GHGLHASPWLRQGA

-170 FALILIN
+170 FALILVN

-183 IARRRE
+183 IARRRD
-189 GLRALAV
+189 GLHALAA
-196 PVSIALLL
+196 PIAIALLL
-204 PLAMAGYGAWRLS
+204 PLAMTVYGMSRLS
-217 SLTPTQSEDV
+217 SLMPSHEDEV

-249 GAYEVVRHILDTHV
+249 GAYEVVRHVLDTHA

-277 LLWSETVYPTTFRN
+277 LLWSETVYPTTFGN
-291 PKSEAGAEFDQAIA
+291 AKSEAGAEFD
-305 GAEFDQAILDLVA
+305 EAILDLVA

-341 FVEPGKGLLGFYRKT
+341 FVEPGKGLLGFYRKA

-435 DSWFTRYPVGAELHL
+435 DSWFTRYPLGAELHL
-450 KVAAFRSIETRMPQ
+450 NVAAFRSIETRLPQ

-473 ATIDAGGDIV
+473 AEIDATGEV
-483 ERTAMDREAVLVGT
+483 TARTAMDQEAVLVGT
-497 VHARTPPPTLMVR
+497 LQARTPTPTLMVR

-524 LFAAITL
+524 LLGLATVIGAS
-531 LRAARRR
+531 RRWWARRR
-538 WHARHAPQA
+538 TPGSAIDADAPLDV
-547 TAADDGPVDAVLLTP
+547 TLLTP
-562 FWRLLVALLRVVARG
+562 FWRIVIAALRLVARG

-582 ALQVLTNDG
+582 AVQVLTNTG
-591 TPINPIAQV
+591 VPINPVAQV
-600 WMFAGLVLLPE
+600 WLFAGLVLLPE

-617 MRAFAATLRIEGGA
+617 MRAFAASLCIEGGT

-637 SRHIEIAC
+637 SRRIEIAT
-645 SDIVDTRPWRLPLP
+645 SDIVDARPWRLPLP
-659 SGGVQLRLA
+659 TTGAALRLQ
-668 AGPWRHAIAGVDPQR
+668 AGPWRHAIAGVDPSR
-683 LIERLRAA
+683 LIERLRDA
-691 GATAISEDAS
+691 GAATTWDNTS

-713 STRHRLLDHPAFKFG
+713 ATRHRLLDHPLFKFG

-734 ALPAFRLHQ
+734 ALPAYRLHQ

-759 KAWLLALFVWW
+759 KAWLLGLFVWW

-785 VLVEAGTLLPLA
+785 VLVEAGTLLALA
-797 LRPQKTLDVRRM
+797 VRSQRTTDVRRV
-809 LEIAASVLFYI
+809 LEIAARVLFYL